1 MGYSPRGHKESDTT
15 AHARISKYQ
24 RDVEKSQRR
33 KQPMQAAGVR
43 ESSPEK
49 APVGWD

>member
-1 MGYSPRGHKESDTT
+1 MGYSPWGHKESDTT
-15 AHARISKYQ
+15 LHACTSNHQ
-24 RDVEKSQRR
+24 RDVEKSQRGE
-33 KQPMQAAGVR
+33 QLMQAAGVR